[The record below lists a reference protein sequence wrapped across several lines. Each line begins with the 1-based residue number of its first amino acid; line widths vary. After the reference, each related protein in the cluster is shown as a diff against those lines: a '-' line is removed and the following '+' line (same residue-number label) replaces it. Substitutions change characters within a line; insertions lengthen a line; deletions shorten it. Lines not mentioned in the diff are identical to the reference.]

1 MGATNSP
8 HRQYSDSD
16 IQQLKEFAKDRG
28 IIIVPEIDVPGH
40 ASSFRPLESVDG
52 VKFCSSL
59 KFQLWNDPEKLTLN
73 TLKLLIKEMASK
85 FDSPIFHVG
94 GDETKEL
101 GNCKTSNIQELTK
114 SMQKHVKALGKIPM
128 AWNEI
133 ITDLHLQGH
142 LDTIIQCW
150 NNCDVAAIARQ
161 GHRVIYSKMHDFY
174 LDFVSQTCTLQG
186 SLRGACLWKDIAESF
201 SQDSE
206 EELPLLLGGSA
217 AMWNDEYCPKSKCVG
232 HGDGWGGKMGFMY
245 PKAQDNSFAKSF
257 LAVIFP
263 RLSLVAGSL
272 WHWEKISDKS
282 FINRRLHDK
291 DRPLEVLIQDYAV
304 SAARLE
310 IEMQRLIKLEKVDD
324 VVVNQDEESVSCP
337 WDCKGGCTMQSRC
350 GVAYRPQ

>member
-1 MGATNSP
+1 
-8 HRQYSDSD
+8 
-16 IQQLKEFAKDRG
+16 
-28 IIIVPEIDVPGH
+28 
-40 ASSFRPLESVDG
+40 
-52 VKFCSSL
+52 
-59 KFQLWNDPEKLTLN
+59 
-73 TLKLLIKEMASK
+73 
-85 FDSPIFHVG
+85 
-94 GDETKEL
+94 
-101 GNCKTSNIQELTK
+101 
-114 SMQKHVKALGKIPM
+114 
-128 AWNEI
+128 
-133 ITDLHLQGH
+133 
-142 LDTIIQCW
+142 
-150 NNCDVAAIARQ
+150 
-161 GHRVIYSKMHDFY
+161 MHDFY